1 VVLLRIFEK
10 RQSFDRQEIVRLALY
25 REIPDDETLARQW
38 NELVWQMECPEVFYT
53 YEWALAVTRAY
64 RDSITPLL
72 LLAYE
77 HDSLVGVAAL
87 ATDRAQQETFFLAG
101 TTADYCDLVSSPELR
116 QELVNGV
123 LAELQMLGMPT
134 LVLANLPADSATVR
148 AVGPFA
154 DFRGYNLF
162 SQPGFQCAQ
171 VLLRTMQQ
179 RESVRRSVRH
189 KRERRYLKALAVKVP
204 VVVDHLRS
212 WDQIAPALPSFSKAH
227 VARFSAIGR
236 ISSLASPQRITFL
249 AELAKLLS
257 RHGWITLSQLR
268 AGEHPMAWQYA
279 FGFARHWSFY
289 QTTFDSSFRE
299 YSPGFS
305 LILRLIEEACDS
317 SEADFVDLG
326 LGREDYKKRL
336 ATGTRET
343 LHVTLAR
350 STVTYLKVAAR
361 YHAAAAIKTSP
372 RLEHYVRRVLGRPSM
387 GNAQI

>member
-1 VVLLRIFEK
+1 LVLLRIFEK
-10 RQSFDRQEIVRLALY
+10 RQSFDWQGIVRLALY
-25 REIPDDETLARQW
+25 LKIPDDDTLAHQW
-38 NELVWQMECPEVFYT
+38 NELVQQMECPEVFYT
-53 YEWALAVTRAY
+53 YEWALALNRAY
-64 RDSITPLL
+64 CDSITPLL

-77 HDSLVGVAAL
+77 QDSLVGVAAL
-87 ATDRAQQETFFLAG
+87 ATDQAQQETFFLAG
-101 TTADYCDLVSSPELR
+101 TTGDYCDFVSSPKLR
-116 QELVNGV
+116 QELVNAV
-123 LAELQMLGMPT
+123 LGELRMLGMPT

-148 AVGPFA
+148 ALGPSA

-162 SQPGFQCAQ
+162 SQPAFQCAQ
-171 VLLRTMQQ
+171 VALQTIEQ

-189 KRERRYLKALAVKVP
+189 KREWRYLKALAAKVP
-204 VVVDHLRS
+204 VVVDHLGS
-212 WDQIAPALPSFSKAH
+212 WDQIALALPSFSTAH

-236 ISSLASPQRITFL
+236 ISNLASPQRMTFL
-249 AELAKLLS
+249 SELAKLLS

-279 FGFARHWSFY
+279 FRFARHCSFY
-289 QTTFDSSFRE
+289 QTTFDRSFQE

-317 SEADFVDLG
+317 FETDFVDLG
-326 LGREDYKKRL
+326 LGEEGYKKRL

-350 STVTYLKVAAR
+350 STVTYLRITAR

-372 RLEHYVRRVLGRPSM
+372 RLEHYVRRVLGRPAM
-387 GNAQI
+387 GNAQL